1 MIDYC
6 LALANTSKRRRK
18 ARSATAKEH
27 QMIADEGIQKDVQM
41 RKKGKVHRDGRL
53 SQKRLKKGKSS
64 NINSHSNVI
73 ISTAVHDE
81 VEDIDSMPNDKG

>member
-1 MIDYC
+1 
-6 LALANTSKRRRK
+6 
-18 ARSATAKEH
+18 
-27 QMIADEGIQKDVQM
+27 MIADEGIQKDVQM
-41 RKKGKVHRDGRL
+41 RKEGKVHRDGRL

-73 ISTAVHDE
+73 ISTDVHDE